1 MRESQKI
8 LADKIA
14 KGEIDVNNQELFFS
28 VVIKGLMRKLNDA
41 LTLRGKNIPHMI
53 INTGDDKVYLA
64 VKGQDYSIEPREVSN
79 ENYVYNM
86 IPRCI
91 VTPGT
96 VNLLFDQLTSPY
108 TKGLFDLT
116 VDNNTSTFVA
126 EFRRMP
132 MKIGVNLKYHFNT
145 FTDALA
151 VAQQFITHLHI
162 IQNYHIQYLGQ
173 SIMCTYKIAD
183 AYDIEKNL
191 EFDGLSAEAKYR
203 TFSVDLELETNMPI
217 YYLNTA
223 MPADSYIK
231 EPINMMVRTPGNM
244 NLTIENDDTLLT
256 EDAINQTVKSSVTT
270 VNKLITK

>member
-1 MRESQKI
+1 MRESQKV
-8 LADKIA
+8 LADKIV
-14 KGEIDVNNQELFFS
+14 KGEIDVNNQELFFA

-41 LTLRGKNIPHMI
+41 LVLRGKNIPHMI

-91 VTPGT
+91 VTPGS

-116 VDNNTSTFVA
+116 IDDETSTFVA

-132 MKIGVNLKYHFNT
+132 MKISVNLKYHFNT

-162 IQNYHIQYLGQ
+162 IQNYYIQYLGQ

-203 TFSVDLELETNMPI
+203 TFSIDLELETNMPI
-217 YYLNTA
+217 YYLETTI
-223 MPADSYIK
+223 PADAYVK
-231 EPINMMVRTPGNM
+231 EPLFMMTRTPGNM
-244 NLTIENDDTLLT
+244 NMTIEEDDTLLE
-256 EDAINQTVKSSVTT
+256 EDAINQQVKSGVTP
-270 VNKLITK
+270 VNKIIIS